1 MGNDSDTSLNFL
13 QNNLT
18 DKNFYLIFYKIRT
31 NKKEKKLFNIY

>member
-18 DKNFYLIFYKIRT
+18 DKNFYLILYKIKT
-31 NKKEKKLFNIY
+31 NKKETKTF